1 MWDNP
6 FWSELWK
13 DWPDLFL
20 SESNM
25 WFCLVSSI
33 SPCPT
38 FLPHVYLVAMKSDID
53 FAFAIKGNTLSAEST
68 VFLTSNPGVATKT
81 FLRPLQGVLSC
92 VWMPWVDLGRQGWA
106 RHLLTPETRLIVF
119 LFKELASKLWS
130 KKIVHCM
137 YRTMFNAQ
145 CTMYSANLEL
155 SL

>member
-6 FWSELWK
+6 CWSELWK

-81 FLRPLQGVLSC
+81 FLRPTADLCRGIWAVCECLGSIWEDKGELDICSHLRRGSLSFFSRS
-92 VWMPWVDLGRQGWA
+92 WQANYDPK
-106 RHLLTPETRLIVF
+106 RLHIACTVQC
-119 LFKELASKLWS
+119 STHN
-130 KKIVHCM
+130 V
-137 YRTMFNAQ
+137 Q
-145 CTMYSANLEL
+145 CTVQI
-155 SL
+155 